1 MVTQQHQTHQ
11 GNFMKSGA
19 SESSYFFL
27 EEYYKFPENII
38 VSHLPQEL
46 QQSNKPIKIL
56 WSQHSY
62 DQPVYLNFDFSICD
76 LIVSPSNWCR
86 EQFIKYHHIPEDKI
100 VTIPTGVSK
109 KFTYSSKKSKT
120 FIYTSIP
127 YKGLE
132 VLAQIIPH
140 IPEATFKIF
149 SAMNLYDIEE
159 DPYIELYEYLKSLP
173 NVIYSPAVDQAE
185 LIEHLQDAAFFIH
198 PNIWEETFCVSLA
211 EAMSC
216 GCFPIL
222 TDIGALPEVSN
233 EIANIVPME
242 GTRTSKGYQVTD
254 NFLNNFI
261 NACKSALHFFD
272 NDRDYYN
279 KISQSVSN
287 YATETYDWKKIAETW
302 KTTIQSLGET
312 MTEPKFNQLKVI
324 TPEEAAKNEDYL
336 KVALEEVLR
345 WEEEDKE
352 LAQGRTNFQIEK
364 FFLLEQYTVPSAFHA
379 ALKNRRILAEG
390 YMQKIIEIK
399 ERVREFEYKWE
410 GKDKTKPVEWATRG
424 PNSGTKLCWYDIE
437 QIEMTH
443 YLKST
448 ELEIRDRIQ
457 QMDMF
462 DKILNKLVEMNGGP
476 VTREQFEEDDNVYWE
491 RRFAEQAMDEM
502 ISSRTGISIGNIH
515 SMRRG
520 TAPTL
525 VSDDVN
531 RIKNGYGSLA
541 DAVNNPDAFLN
552 GLQEKVLHG
561 ISEVTGTSLD
571 QLVPGAPN
579 QQLLE
584 SRE

>member
-1 MVTQQHQTHQ
+1 
-11 GNFMKSGA
+11 MKSGA
-19 SESSYFFL
+19 SESSYVFL
-27 EEYYKFPENII
+27 EEYYKFPENVI

-46 QQSNKPIKIL
+46 QQSNKQYKVL
-56 WSQHSY
+56 WTQHSY
-62 DQPVYLNFDFSICD
+62 DQPHYLNFNFSICD

-86 EQFIKYHHIPEDKI
+86 EQFIKYHHIPENKI
-100 VTIPTGVSK
+100 VVIPTGVSK
-109 KFTYSSKKSKT
+109 KFTYSNKKSKT

-132 VLAQIIPH
+132 VLARIIPH

-149 SAMNLYDIEE
+149 SAMNLYDIQE
-159 DPYIELYEYLKSLP
+159 DPYNELYEYLKSLP

-185 LIEHLQDAAFFIH
+185 LIEHLQDAAFFVH

-233 EIANIVPME
+233 EIANIVSME
-242 GTRTSKGYQVTD
+242 GTRTTRGYEVTD
-254 NFLNNFI
+254 LFLNNFI

-279 KISQSVSN
+279 QISQSASRF
-287 YATETYDWKKIAETW
+287 ASETYDWKRIAEIW
-302 KTTIQSLGET
+302 KTTIQSLVGEQ
-312 MTEPKFNQLKVI
+312 MTDKKFNQLQVI

-336 KVALEEVLR
+336 KFALEEVLR

-410 GKDKTKPVEWATRG
+410 GKDKTKPIEWSMRG
-424 PNSGTKLCWYDIE
+424 PNGGTKLCWYDIE

-443 YLKST
+443 YLKSA

-457 QMDMF
+457 QMDTF

-476 VTREQFEEDDNVYWE
+476 VTKEQFENEDHVYWE
-491 RRFAEQAMDEM
+491 RRFAEQSMDEM

-531 RIKNGYGSLA
+531 RIKNGYGSIA
-541 DAVNNPDAFLN
+541 EAMSNPEAFLN
-552 GLQEKVLHG
+552 GLQEKVLTG
-561 ISEVTGTSLD
+561 IAEVTGTSLD
-571 QLVPGAPN
+571 QLIPGAPPN

>member
-1 MVTQQHQTHQ
+1 
-11 GNFMKSGA
+11 MKSGA

-109 KFTYSSKKSKT
+109 QFTYSSRKSKT

-159 DPYIELYEYLKSLP
+159 DPYTELYEYLKSLP

-242 GTRTSKGYQVTD
+242 GTRTSKGYEVSD

-287 YATETYDWKKIAETW
+287 YATETYDWKRIADTW
-302 KTTIQSLGET
+302 KTTIQSLGEP
-312 MTEPKFNQLKVI
+312 MTEKKFNQLTVI

-336 KVALEEVLR
+336 KFALEEVLR

-364 FFLLEQYTVPSAFHA
+364 FLLLEQYTVPSAFHA

-410 GKDKTKPVEWATRG
+410 GKDKTKPVEWSTRG
-424 PNSGTKLCWYDIE
+424 PNGGTKLCWYDIE

-457 QMDMF
+457 QMDTF

-541 DAVNNPDAFLN
+541 EAMNNPDAFLN
-552 GLQEKVLHG
+552 GLQEKVLTG
-561 ISEVTGTSLD
+561 IAEVTGTSLD
-571 QLVPGAPN
+571 QLIPGAPN

>member
-1 MVTQQHQTHQ
+1 
-11 GNFMKSGA
+11 MKSGA

-109 KFTYSSKKSKT
+109 QFTYSSKKSKT

-149 SAMNLYDIEE
+149 SAMNLYDIQE
-159 DPYIELYEYLKSLP
+159 DPYTELYEYLKSLP

-399 ERVREFEYKWE
+399 EKVREFEYKWE

-561 ISEVTGTSLD
+561 ISEVTGTALD

>member
-1 MVTQQHQTHQ
+1 
-11 GNFMKSGA
+11 MKSGA
-19 SESSYFFL
+19 SESSYIFL
-27 EEYYKFPENII
+27 QEHYKFPENVI

-46 QQSNKPIKIL
+46 QQSNKAIKVL
-56 WSQHSY
+56 WTQHSY
-62 DQPVYLNFDFSICD
+62 DQPHYLNFDFSICD

-109 KFTYSSKKSKT
+109 KFTYSSRKSKT

-149 SAMNLYDIEE
+149 SAMNLYDIQD
-159 DPYIELYEYLKSLP
+159 DPYRDLYEYLKSLP
-173 NVIYSPAVDQAE
+173 NVIYSPAVDQEE

-211 EAMSC
+211 EAMKC
-216 GCFPIL
+216 GCYPII
-222 TDIGALPEVSN
+222 TDIGAIPEVSN
-233 EIANIVPME
+233 EIATIVPIE
-242 GTRTSKGYQVTD
+242 GIRTTKGYEVTD

-261 NACKSALHFFD
+261 NACKTALHFFD
-272 NDRDYYN
+272 NDRDYYQQ
-279 KISQSVSN
+279 ISQSASQFVSEN
-287 YATETYDWKKIAETW
+287 YDWKKIAEIW
-302 KTTIQSLGET
+302 KTTIESLGEP
-312 MTEPKFNQLKVI
+312 MTDKKFNQLTVI

-336 KVALEEVLR
+336 KFALEEVLR

-364 FFLLEQYTVPSAFHA
+364 FLLLEQYTVPAAFQA

-410 GKDKTKPVEWATRG
+410 GKDKTQPIEWPMRG
-424 PNSGTKLCWYDIE
+424 PNGGTKLCWYDIE

-457 QMDMF
+457 QMDTF

-476 VTREQFEEDDNVYWE
+476 ITKEQFENEDHVYWE
-491 RRFAEQAMDEM
+491 RRFAEQSMDEM
-502 ISSRTGISIGNIH
+502 ISARTGISIGNIH

-541 DAVNNPDAFLN
+541 EAINNPDAFLN

-561 ISEVTGTSLD
+561 IAEVTGTPMD
-571 QLVPGAPN
+571 QLIPGAPPN
-579 QQLLE
+579 QQLPE

>member
-1 MVTQQHQTHQ
+1 
-11 GNFMKSGA
+11 MKSGA
-19 SESSYFFL
+19 SESSYIFL
-27 EEYYKFPENII
+27 QEHYKFPENVI
-38 VSHLPQEL
+38 VSHLPHEL
-46 QQSNKPIKIL
+46 QQSNKPIKVL

-76 LIVSPSNWCR
+76 LIVCPSNWLR
-86 EQFIKYHHIPEDKI
+86 EQFIKYHNIPESKLK
-100 VTIPTGVSK
+100 VIPTGVSNQ
-109 KFTYSSKKSKT
+109 FSYSPNKSKT

-149 SAMNLYDIEE
+149 SAMNLYDIQD
-159 DPYIELYEYLKSLP
+159 DPYKELYEYLKSLP
-173 NVIYSPAVDQAE
+173 NVIYSPAVDQQE
-185 LIEHLQDAAFFIH
+185 LVTHLQDAAFFIH

-211 EAMSC
+211 EAMKC
-216 GCFPIL
+216 GCYPII
-222 TDIGALPEVSN
+222 TDIGAIPEVSN
-233 EIANIVPME
+233 EIATIVPME
-242 GTRTSKGYQVTD
+242 GTRTPRGYEVTD
-254 NFLNNFI
+254 NFLNTFI

-272 NDRDYYN
+272 NDRDYYQQ
-279 KISQSVSN
+279 ISQSASQFASEN
-287 YATETYDWKKIAETW
+287 YNWKKIAEIW
-302 KTTIQSLGET
+302 KTTIESLGEP
-312 MTEPKFNQLKVI
+312 MTEKKFNQLTVI

-336 KVALEEVLR
+336 KFALEEVLR

-364 FFLLEQYTVPSAFHA
+364 FLLLEQYTVPSAFHA

-410 GKDKTKPVEWATRG
+410 GKDKTKPIEWSTRG
-424 PNSGTKLCWYDIE
+424 PNGGTKLCWYDIE

-443 YLKST
+443 YLKSA

-457 QMDMF
+457 QMDTF

-476 VTREQFEEDDNVYWE
+476 VTKEQFENEDHVYWE
-491 RRFAEQAMDEM
+491 RRFAEQSMDEM

-525 VSDDVN
+525 VSDDTN

-541 DAVNNPDAFLN
+541 DAINNPDAFLN
-552 GLQEKVLHG
+552 GLQEKVLTG
-561 ISEVTGTSLD
+561 IAEVTGTSLD
-571 QLVPGAPN
+571 QLIPGAPPN
-579 QQLLE
+579 QQLPE
-584 SRE
+584 SKE

>member
-1 MVTQQHQTHQ
+1 
-11 GNFMKSGA
+11 MKSGA

-476 VTREQFEEDDNVYWE
+476 VTKDQFEQDDNVYWE

-561 ISEVTGTSLD
+561 ISEVTGTALD

>member
-1 MVTQQHQTHQ
+1 
-11 GNFMKSGA
+11 MKSGA

-62 DQPVYLNFDFSICD
+62 DQPHYLNFNFSICD

-109 KFTYSSKKSKT
+109 QFTYSSRKSKT

-159 DPYIELYEYLKSLP
+159 DPYTELYEYLKSLP

-242 GTRTSKGYQVTD
+242 GERTSTGYEVTD

-261 NACKSALHFFD
+261 DACKSALYFFD
-272 NDRDYYN
+272 TDRQYYDQ
-279 KISQSVSN
+279 ISQSVSH
-287 YATETYDWKKIAETW
+287 YATETYDWKKIANVW
-302 KTTIQSLGET
+302 KQTLEPFSKQT
-312 MTEPKFNQLKVI
+312 MTENCNQLQI
-324 TPEEAAKNEDYL
+324 ISPEEAVNNEEYL
-336 KVALEEVLR
+336 QQAFEEVLR
-345 WEEEDKE
+345 WEDADKE

-364 FFLLEQYTVPSAFHA
+364 FFLLEQYTVPAAFQA
-379 ALKNRRILAEG
+379 AIKNRRILAEG
-390 YMQKIIEIK
+390 YMQKLIEMK
-399 ERVREFEYKWE
+399 EKVREFEYRWK
-410 GKDKTKPVEWATRG
+410 GKNIEEPVEWHTSG
-424 PNSGTKLCWYDIE
+424 PNGGSTKLYWHDLDSIST
-437 QIEMTH
+437 QN
-443 YLKST
+443 YLKSC

-457 QMDMF
+457 QMNFF
-462 DKILNKLVEMNGGP
+462 DKIINRLIELNGGKT
-476 VTREQFEEDDNVYWE
+476 VTKEQFENEDHIYWE
-491 RRFAEQAMDEM
+491 RRFAEQSLDEM
-502 ISSRTGISIGNIH
+502 VSSKTGISIGNLH

-525 VSDDVN
+525 VSDDTN
-531 RIKNGYGSLA
+531 RIKNGYGALA
-541 DAVNNPDAFLN
+541 DAINDPDKFLN
-552 GLQEKVLHG
+552 TLQEKVLRG
-561 ISEVTGTSLD
+561 IEEVTNTDLGLLAPGTE
-571 QLVPGAPN
+571 QH

-584 SRE
+584 SRNS

>member
-1 MVTQQHQTHQ
+1 
-11 GNFMKSGA
+11 MKSGA

-109 KFTYSSKKSKT
+109 KFTYSNKKSKT

-149 SAMNLYDIEE
+149 SAMNLYDIQE
-159 DPYIELYEYLKSLP
+159 DPYTELYEYLKSLP

-233 EIANIVPME
+233 EIANIVHME
-242 GTRTSKGYQVTD
+242 GTRTSKGYEVTD

-272 NDRDYYN
+272 NDRNYYN
-279 KISQSVSN
+279 QISQSASRF
-287 YATETYDWKKIAETW
+287 ASETYDWKTIAEIW
-302 KTTIQSLGET
+302 KTTIQSLIGKQ
-312 MTEPKFNQLKVI
+312 MTDKKFNQLTVI

-336 KVALEEVLR
+336 KFALEEVLR

-410 GKDKTKPVEWATRG
+410 GKDKTKPVEWSTRG
-424 PNSGTKLCWYDIE
+424 PNGGTKLCWYDIE

-531 RIKNGYGSLA
+531 RIKNGYGSIA
-541 DAVNNPDAFLN
+541 EAMNNPDAFLN
-552 GLQEKVLHG
+552 GLQEKVLSG
-561 ISEVTGTSLD
+561 IGEVTGTSLD
-571 QLVPGAPN
+571 QLIPGAPN

>member
-1 MVTQQHQTHQ
+1 
-11 GNFMKSGA
+11 
-19 SESSYFFL
+19 
-27 EEYYKFPENII
+27 
-38 VSHLPQEL
+38 
-46 QQSNKPIKIL
+46 
-56 WSQHSY
+56 
-62 DQPVYLNFDFSICD
+62 
-76 LIVSPSNWCR
+76 
-86 EQFIKYHHIPEDKI
+86 
-100 VTIPTGVSK
+100 
-109 KFTYSSKKSKT
+109 
-120 FIYTSIP
+120 
-127 YKGLE
+127 
-132 VLAQIIPH
+132 
-140 IPEATFKIF
+140 
-149 SAMNLYDIEE
+149 
-159 DPYIELYEYLKSLP
+159 
-173 NVIYSPAVDQAE
+173 
-185 LIEHLQDAAFFIH
+185 
-198 PNIWEETFCVSLA
+198 
-211 EAMSC
+211 MSC

-242 GTRTSKGYQVTD
+242 GTRTLKGYQVTD

-261 NACKSALHFFD
+261 DACKSALYFFD
-272 NDRDYYN
+272 TDRQYYDQ
-279 KISQSVSN
+279 ISQSVSH

-302 KTTIQSLGET
+302 KTTIQSLGEP
-312 MTEPKFNQLKVI
+312 MTEPKFNQLKII

-410 GKDKTKPVEWATRG
+410 GKDKTKPVEWSTRG

-476 VTREQFEEDDNVYWE
+476 VTKDQFEQDDNVYWE

-561 ISEVTGTSLD
+561 ISEVTGTALD
-571 QLVPGAPN
+571 QLVPAAPN

>member
-1 MVTQQHQTHQ
+1 
-11 GNFMKSGA
+11 MKSGA

-46 QQSNKPIKIL
+46 QQSNKPIKVL

-109 KFTYSSKKSKT
+109 QFTYSNKKSKT

-127 YKGLE
+127 YKGLA

-149 SAMNLYDIEE
+149 SAMNLYDIQE
-159 DPYIELYEYLKSLP
+159 DPYTKLYEYLKSLP

-242 GTRTSKGYQVTD
+242 GTRTTKGYEVTD

-272 NDRDYYN
+272 NDREYYN

-287 YATETYDWKKIAETW
+287 YATETYDWKKIADTW
-302 KTTIQSLGET
+302 KTTIQSLGEI

-324 TPEEAAKNEDYL
+324 TPEEAARNEDYL

-410 GKDKTKPVEWATRG
+410 GKDKTKPVEWSTRG

-476 VTREQFEEDDNVYWE
+476 VTKDQFEQDDNVYWE

>member
-1 MVTQQHQTHQ
+1 
-11 GNFMKSGA
+11 MKSGA
-19 SESSYFFL
+19 SESSYIFL
-27 EEYYKFPENII
+27 QEHYKFPENVI
-38 VSHLPQEL
+38 VSHLPHEL
-46 QQSNKPIKIL
+46 QQSNKPIKVL

-76 LIVSPSNWCR
+76 LIVCPSHWLK
-86 EQFIKYHHIPEDKI
+86 EQFIKYHNIPESKLK
-100 VTIPTGVSK
+100 VIPTGVSNQ
-109 KFTYSSKKSKT
+109 FSYSPNKSKT

-149 SAMNLYDIEE
+149 SAMNLYDISE
-159 DPYIELYEYLKSLP
+159 DPYKELYEYLKSLP
-173 NVIYSPAVDQAE
+173 NVIYSPAVDQQE
-185 LIEHLQDAAFFIH
+185 LISHLQDAAFFIH

-211 EAMSC
+211 EAMKC
-216 GCFPIL
+216 GCYPII
-222 TDIGALPEVSN
+222 TDIGAIPEVSN
-233 EIANIVPME
+233 EIATIVPME
-242 GTRTSKGYQVTD
+242 GTRTPTGYEVTD
-254 NFLNNFI
+254 NFLNTFI

-272 NDRDYYN
+272 NDRDYYQQ
-279 KISQSVSN
+279 ISQSASQFASEN
-287 YATETYDWKKIAETW
+287 YDWKKIAEIW
-302 KTTIQSLGET
+302 KTTIESLGEP
-312 MTEPKFNQLKVI
+312 MTDKKFNQLTVI

-336 KVALEEVLR
+336 KFALEEVLR

-364 FFLLEQYTVPSAFHA
+364 FLLLEQYTVPSAFHA

-410 GKDKTKPVEWATRG
+410 GKDKTKPIEWSTRG
-424 PNSGTKLCWYDIE
+424 PNGGTKLCWYDIE

-443 YLKST
+443 YLKSA

-457 QMDMF
+457 QMDTF

-476 VTREQFEEDDNVYWE
+476 VTKEQFENEDHVYWE
-491 RRFAEQAMDEM
+491 RRFAEQSMDEM

-525 VSDDVN
+525 VSDDTN

-541 DAVNNPDAFLN
+541 DAINNPDAFLN
-552 GLQEKVLHG
+552 GLQEKVLTG
-561 ISEVTGTSLD
+561 IAEVTGTSLD
-571 QLVPGAPN
+571 QLIPGAPPN
-579 QQLLE
+579 QQLPE
-584 SRE
+584 SKE

>member
-1 MVTQQHQTHQ
+1 
-11 GNFMKSGA
+11 MKSGA

-27 EEYYKFPENII
+27 EEHYKFPNNVI

-46 QQSNKPIKIL
+46 IQSNKQYKIL

-76 LIVSPSNWCR
+76 LIVCPSNWLK
-86 EQFIKYHHIPEDKI
+86 EQFIKYHKIPEHKLK
-100 VTIPTGVSK
+100 VIPTGVSK
-109 KFTYSSKKSKT
+109 QFTYSNKKSKT

-132 VLAQIIPH
+132 VLARIIPH

-149 SAMNLYDIEE
+149 SAMNLYDMKE
-159 DPYIELYEYLKSLP
+159 DSYTELYEYLKSLP
-173 NVIYSPAVDQAE
+173 NVIYSPAVDQQE
-185 LIEHLQDAAFFIH
+185 LIEHLQDAAFFVH

-211 EAMSC
+211 EAMAC

-242 GTRTSKGYQVTD
+242 GIRTSKGYEVTD

-272 NDRDYYN
+272 NDKNYYN
-279 KISQSVSN
+279 QISQSASRF
-287 YATETYDWKKIAETW
+287 ASETYDWKRIADIW
-302 KTTIQSLGET
+302 KNTIQSLVGEQ
-312 MTEPKFNQLKVI
+312 MTDKKFNQLTVI

-336 KVALEEVLR
+336 KFALEEVLR

-410 GKDKTKPVEWATRG
+410 DKDKTKPVEWSTRG
-424 PNSGTKLCWYDIE
+424 PNGGTKLCWYDIE

-457 QMDMF
+457 QMNMF

-531 RIKNGYGSLA
+531 RIKNGYGSIA
-541 DAVNNPDAFLN
+541 EAMNNPDAFLN
-552 GLQEKVLHG
+552 GLQEKVLSG
-561 ISEVTGTSLD
+561 IGEVTGTSLD
-571 QLVPGAPN
+571 QLIPGAPN

>member
-1 MVTQQHQTHQ
+1 
-11 GNFMKSGA
+11 MKSGA
-19 SESSYFFL
+19 SESSYVFL
-27 EEYYKFPENII
+27 EEYYKFPNNVI

-46 QQSNKPIKIL
+46 QQSNKQYKVL
-56 WSQHSY
+56 WTQHSY
-62 DQPVYLNFDFSICD
+62 DQPHYLNFDFSICD

-86 EQFIKYHHIPEDKI
+86 EQFIKYHHIPENKI

-109 KFTYSSKKSKT
+109 KFTYSTNKTKT

-149 SAMNLYDIEE
+149 SAMNLYDIQE
-159 DPYIELYEYLKSLP
+159 DPYAELYEYLKSLP
-173 NVIYSPAVDQAE
+173 NVIYSPAVDQEE
-185 LIEHLQDAAFFIH
+185 LIEHLQDAAFFVH

-211 EAMSC
+211 EAMAC
-216 GCFPIL
+216 GCYPIL

-233 EIANIVPME
+233 EIATIVPIE
-242 GTRTSKGYQVTD
+242 GIRTTKGYEVTD
-254 NFLNNFI
+254 SFLNNFI
-261 NACKSALHFFD
+261 NACKSALHFFE
-272 NDRDYYN
+272 NERDYYN
-279 KISQSVSN
+279 QISQSASRF
-287 YATETYDWKKIAETW
+287 ASESYDWKRVAEIW
-302 KTTIQSLGET
+302 KDTIQSLIGEQ
-312 MTEPKFNQLKVI
+312 MTESKFNQLQVI

-336 KVALEEVLR
+336 KTALEEVLR

-410 GKDKTKPVEWATRG
+410 GKDKTKPIEWSTRG
-424 PNSGTKLCWYDIE
+424 PHGGTKLCWYDIE

-443 YLKST
+443 YLKSA

-457 QMDMF
+457 QMDTF
-462 DKILNKLVEMNGGP
+462 DKILNKLMEMNGGP
-476 VTREQFEEDDNVYWE
+476 VTKEQFENEDHVYWE
-491 RRFAEQAMDEM
+491 RRFAEQSMDEM

-531 RIKNGYGSLA
+531 RIKNGYGSIA
-541 DAVNNPDAFLN
+541 EAMNNPDAFLN
-552 GLQEKVLHG
+552 GLQEKVLTG
-561 ISEVTGTSLD
+561 IAEVTGTSLD
-571 QLVPGAPN
+571 QLIPGAPPN

>member
-1 MVTQQHQTHQ
+1 
-11 GNFMKSGA
+11 MKSGA

-46 QQSNKPIKIL
+46 QQSNKQYKVL
-56 WSQHSY
+56 WTQHSY
-62 DQPVYLNFDFSICD
+62 DQPHYLNFDFSICD

-86 EQFIKYHHIPEDKI
+86 EQFIKYHHIPENKI
-100 VTIPTGVSK
+100 VVIPTGVSK
-109 KFTYSSKKSKT
+109 SFTYCDKKSKT

-149 SAMNLYDIEE
+149 SAMNLYDIQE
-159 DPYIELYEYLKSLP
+159 DPYNELYEYLKSLP

-185 LIEHLQDAAFFIH
+185 LIEHLQDAAFFVH
-198 PNIWEETFCVSLA
+198 PNIWEETFCASLA

-233 EIANIVPME
+233 EIANIVSME
-242 GTRTSKGYQVTD
+242 GTRTTRGYEVTD
-254 NFLNNFI
+254 SFLNNFI

-272 NDRDYYN
+272 NDRDYYDQ
-279 KISQSVSN
+279 ISQSASRF
-287 YATETYDWKKIAETW
+287 ASETYDWKRIAEIW
-302 KTTIQSLGET
+302 KTTIQSLVGEQ
-312 MTEPKFNQLKVI
+312 MTDKKFNQLQVI

-336 KVALEEVLR
+336 KFALEEVLR

-410 GKDKTKPVEWATRG
+410 GKDKTKPIEWSMRG
-424 PNSGTKLCWYDIE
+424 PNGGTKLCWYDIE

-443 YLKST
+443 YLKSA

-457 QMDMF
+457 QMDTF

-476 VTREQFEEDDNVYWE
+476 VTKEQFENEDHVYWE
-491 RRFAEQAMDEM
+491 RRFAEQSMDEM

-531 RIKNGYGSLA
+531 RIKNGYGSIA
-541 DAVNNPDAFLN
+541 EAMNNPEAFLN
-552 GLQEKVLHG
+552 GLQEKVLTG
-561 ISEVTGTSLD
+561 IAEVTGTSLD
-571 QLVPGAPN
+571 QLIPGAPPN